1 MRLFTSLVTLVS
13 LSTISFASFSYS
25 PTELLP
31 YGARASLI
39 VADESHTF
47 IEQDSKQF
55 FAPAS
60 TLKVVTALAAKLELG
75 DDYRF
80 ETQIERIGSELVI
93 RFSGDPTLSNAHL
106 DSLLKTIKQKGISKV
121 SNVYLDNSAFSGY
134 ERAVGWPWDIL
145 GVCYSAPASAI
156 TLDRNCVQAS
166 ISSAKSGQT
175 KTFVPVHQ
183 PITVT
188 SDAKSLSSIDKK
200 AQQCD
205 LELTTQSGNQYH
217 LSGCMSH
224 RSKPLPLKFAVQDT
238 VDYTQHVLSR
248 LLKENRIELT
258 GKILTKSV
266 PNQGLTLASHQSEP
280 LSSLLDTMLKRSD
293 NLIAD
298 NLTKTLGREFFF
310 QAGSFANGTQAIK
323 QIIFANTG
331 INLEHAKFAD
341 GSGLSRNNRMT
352 TDDMQQVLRYIWQ
365 HDKEL
370 NLIASLPISG
380 ESGTLKYRKSMRS
393 SPIKGQIQAKSG
405 SVYGSY
411 NMAGYILDQQH
422 NPTAMFVQFVADY
435 HPVKKDSDKK
445 GESPNVLAPI
455 YQFEQQFYADAIKL
469 GQESDSPH

>member
-13 LSTISFASFSYS
+13 LSTLSCASLAYS

-31 YGARASLI
+31 YGARASVI
-39 VADESHTF
+39 VANKSQTL

-80 ETQIERIGSELVI
+80 ETQIERIGSELVV
-93 RFSGDPTLSNAHL
+93 RFSGDPTLINAHL
-106 DSLLKTIKQKGISKV
+106 NTLLKTIKQKGIHKV
-121 SNVYLDNSAFSGY
+121 SNIYLDNSAFSGY

-166 ISSAKSGQT
+166 ISSASSNKTQ
-175 KTFVPVHQ
+175 TFVPAHQ

-188 SDAKSLSSIDKK
+188 SDAKSLPSIDKK

-205 LELTTQSGNQYH
+205 LELTTKSGNQYH

-224 RSKPLPLKFAVQDT
+224 RNKPLPLKFAVQDT
-238 VDYTQHVLSR
+238 VDYTQHVLIR
-248 LLKENRIELT
+248 LLKENRIEFT

-266 PNQGLTLASHQSEP
+266 PNQGVVIASHQSEP
-280 LSSLLDTMLKRSD
+280 LNQLLDTMLKRSD

-310 QAGSFANGTQAIK
+310 QAGSFANGTEAIK

-331 INLEHAKFAD
+331 INLEHAKLAD

-352 TDDMQQVLRYIWQ
+352 ADDMQQVLSYIWQ

-370 NLIASLPISG
+370 NLVASLPISG

-393 SPIKGQIQAKSG
+393 APIKGQIQAKSG

-411 NMAGYILDQQH
+411 NMAGYILDKQKQ
-422 NPTAMFVQFVADY
+422 PTALFVQFVGDY

-455 YQFEQQFYADAIKL
+455 YQFEQQFYVDAITL
-469 GQESDSPH
+469 GQENGSPH